1 MIKKIQG
8 YKLYNPNEGKIVIN
22 KDVELDEE

>member
-22 KDVELDEE
+22 RDVELDEE